1 MDNETIL
8 ACEEVKDIRKIR
20 HEISAEFGHD
30 VSLLAAYCQTLES
43 NLRQS
48 GEYTFAETQTRKD
61 TSKLTSPAVR
71 AETEK

>member
-8 ACEEVKDIRKIR
+8 ACEEVKDIREIR

-61 TSKLTSPAVR
+61 TSTLTSPSVR

>member
-8 ACEEVKDIRKIR
+8 ACEEVKDIREIR

-48 GEYTFAETQTRKD
+48 GEYTFAEKQTRKD
-61 TSKLTSPAVR
+61 TSTLTPPSVR

>member
-48 GEYTFAETQTRKD
+48 GEYTFAETQPRKD
-61 TSKLTSPAVR
+61 TSTLTSPAVR

>member
-1 MDNETIL
+1 MENETIL

-48 GEYTFAETQTRKD
+48 GEYTFAETQPRKD
-61 TSKLTSPAVR
+61 TSKLTSPSVR
-71 AETEK
+71 AKADR

>member
-20 HEISAEFGHD
+20 HEISAEFGHE

-48 GEYTFAETQTRKD
+48 GEYTFAETQPRKD
-61 TSKLTSPAVR
+61 TSTLTPPSVR
-71 AETEK
+71 AEAEK

>member
-43 NLRQS
+43 YLRQS
-48 GEYTFAETQTRKD
+48 GEYTFAETQPRKD
-61 TSKLTSPAVR
+61 TSKLTSPSVR